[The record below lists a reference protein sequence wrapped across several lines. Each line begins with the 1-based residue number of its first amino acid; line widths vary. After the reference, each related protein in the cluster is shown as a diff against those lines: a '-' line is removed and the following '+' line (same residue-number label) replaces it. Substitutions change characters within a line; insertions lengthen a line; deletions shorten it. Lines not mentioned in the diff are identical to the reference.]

1 VVLLE
6 AVVLMVEMALMAFPL
21 ALAVRMEV
29 GQAVAYW
36 DLLLQMAALALFVS
50 STPATLGAS
59 PQLAQETCNA

>member
-1 VVLLE
+1 MVLLE

-36 DLLLQMAALALFVS
+36 DLLLQMAALAQYVS
-50 STPATLGAS
+50 FTPAQRAHS
-59 PQLAQETCNA
+59 HQLVQETCNA